1 MSIPTTLTNEAQLP
15 TRGSTFSAG
24 LDLYAVED
32 VTVQDIMTRG
42 KPTLIN
48 TGVSMAIPSG
58 YWGNIRSRSGLSA
71 KHGVFSEAGV
81 VDSDYRGNIH
91 VALYCVGK
99 SYEVKKGERIGQLII
114 SPYSSMNPKQ
124 VDSLPTTER
133 GEGGFGSTG
142 V

>member
-1 MSIPTTLTNEAQLP
+1 MSIPTTLVDGACLP
-15 TRGSTFSAG
+15 RRGNAFAAG
-24 LDLYAVED
+24 LDLYAIED
-32 VTVQDIMTRG
+32 VTVEDIMTRG

-48 TGVSMAIPSG
+48 TGVSMAIPDG

-99 SYEVKKGERIGQLII
+99 SYEVKKGERIAQLII
-114 SPYSSMNPKQ
+114 SPYSSMNPKE
-124 VDSLPTTER
+124 VDTLPETQR

-142 V
+142 K

>member
-1 MSIPTTLTNEAQLP
+1 MSIPTTLVDGAELP
-15 TRGSTFSAG
+15 TRGSAFSAG

-32 VTVQDIMTRG
+32 VTVEDIMTRG

-99 SYEVKKGERIGQLII
+99 SYQVKKGERIGQLII

-124 VDSLPTTER
+124 VDCLVGTQR

-142 V
+142 K